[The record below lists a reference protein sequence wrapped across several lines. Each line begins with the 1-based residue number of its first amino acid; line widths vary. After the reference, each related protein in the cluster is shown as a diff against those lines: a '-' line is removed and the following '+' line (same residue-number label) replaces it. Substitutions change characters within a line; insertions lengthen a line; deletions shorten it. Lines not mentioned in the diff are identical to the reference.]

1 MWGLPFLLRP
11 HEKKALPQDGQ
22 GRGQYLNKRR
32 KNRAEDGGHDTG
44 DGDGKAAHRAF
55 DFAHLQGFAG
65 ADGVGGGA
73 NADAARD
80 GVGDVAD
87 LADGLGHQRAED
99 AR

>member
-1 MWGLPFLLRP
+1 MGAPLFIAAPR
-11 HEKKALPQDGQ
+11 KKALPQDGQ
-22 GRGQYLNKRR
+22 GREQYVNKRR

-44 DGDGKAAHRAF
+44 DGDGEAAHGAF
-55 DFAHLQGFAG
+55 DLPHLQGLTG
-65 ADGVGGGA
+65 ADGVGGGT

-87 LADGLGHQRAED
+87 LADSLSHQRAED